1 MDKFGI
7 TQRTTT
13 CITSKEAELK
23 AFKAK
28 KKTKK
33 ISKVLKETKTLRE
46 RTRPSALDLVSAIA

>member
-28 KKTKK
+28 KK
-33 ISKVLKETKTLRE
+33 LRKYQKF
-46 RTRPSALDLVSAIA
+46 